1 MEIAKNKVFNAEVN
15 ELQNVQSFVIE
26 TLSDL
31 HLEMK
36 LQNQLN
42 IVIEELFVNIANYA
56 YENGGEVEIK
66 VEAKMN
72 EISITFIDSGMKFD
86 PLEIDDPNIDA
97 KAEERRIGGLGIF
110 MVKNMMDDIKYKFE
124 NNQNILTIVKKY

>member
-56 YENGGEVEIK
+56 YENGGDVEIK

-72 EISITFIDSGMKFD
+72 EIFITFIDSGMKFD

>member
-1 MEIAKNKVFNAEVN
+1 MEIAKNKVFNAEVS
-15 ELQNVQSFVIE
+15 ELQKVQSFVLQ

-31 HLEMK
+31 HLDLK

-42 IVIEELFVNIANYA
+42 IVIEELFVNVASYA

-66 VEAKMN
+66 VEAKN
-72 EISITFIDSGMKFD
+72 GEISITFIDSGMKFN
-86 PLEIDDPNIDA
+86 PLEMDDPNIDA

-110 MVKNMMDDIKYKFE
+110 MVKNMMDDVQYKYEE
-124 NNQNILTIVKKY
+124 NKNILTIVKKY

>member
-72 EISITFIDSGMKFD
+72 EISITFIDSGMKFN

>member
-66 VEAKMN
+66 VETKMN
-72 EISITFIDSGMKFD
+72 EISITFIDSGMKFN

>member
-56 YENGGEVEIK
+56 YKNGGEVEIK

-72 EISITFIDSGMKFD
+72 EISITFIDSGMKFN